1 MLVTS
6 ERIIFV
12 FIGFIAI
19 ALCMPAV
26 KDNEVYLVD
35 YSNERGKDGS
45 YSFK

>member
-6 ERIIFV
+6 ERIVFV
-12 FIGFIAI
+12 LTGFIAI

-35 YSNERGKDGS
+35 YNNERNNDGS

>member
-6 ERIIFV
+6 ERIAFV
-12 FIGFIAI
+12 LIGFIAI

-35 YSNERGKDGS
+35 YNNERSADGS